1 MMGARGMLK
10 IVAVFPPPTTGMTHV
25 TKAIAERLSETIDV
39 RRFVVSKTDGKARF
53 WSFRKHLALVRQLTR
68 AIFSDPQKAP
78 VYIVLDAGQG
88 AWGSLVLVLLAK
100 LSGVPLIIH
109 HHVFSYVEAPT
120 LATRSV
126 FAVAPANTLHI
137 TLCPCMADKLKRL
150 YGDSVRTS
158 VLSNAA
164 FIAPSEARRSPARAL
179 NSVGFLGNITREK
192 GILLFLE
199 TMRVLEDRDITLS
212 AIIAGP
218 ISDVEIRSEV
228 DAFIAEAPERRSY
241 RGPVYGEDKA
251 AFYQDIDA
259 LLFPSQY
266 RNEAQPVTIYEAL
279 AVGCPVLATD
289 RGCIPDQL
297 PSEWV
302 FDQEC
307 FVASA
312 GIAISGWVRRHE
324 NFGQA
329 TRLAEQFYSDACREA
344 SRSLA
349 SLVSVIKKANK

>member
-1 MMGARGMLK
+1 MGARGMLK

-88 AWGSLVLVLLAK
+88 AWGSLVLVLLAR
-100 LSGVPLIIH
+100 LNGVPLIIH

-120 LATRSV
+120 LATRFV

-137 TLCPCMADKLKRL
+137 TLCPCMANKLKRL

-164 FIAPSEARRSPARAL
+164 FIAPSEAQRSPARAL
-179 NSVGFLGNITREK
+179 KSVGFLGNITREK

-302 FDQEC
+302 FGQEC

-312 GIAISGWVRRHE
+312 GDLLEIWAKRDGEFKQAANLGCSVWVE
-324 NFGQA
+324 AQA
-329 TRLAEQFYSDACREA
+329 MAQKELQALSEKILR
-344 SRSLA
+344 
-349 SLVSVIKKANK
+349 

>member
-1 MMGARGMLK
+1 MLK

-53 WSFRKHLALVRQLTR
+53 WSFRKHLALLRQLTR

-100 LSGVPLIIH
+100 LNGVPLIIH
-109 HHVFSYVEAPT
+109 HHVFSYVEAST

-126 FAVAPANTLHI
+126 FAVAPAETLHI

-164 FIAPSEARRSPARAL
+164 FIAPSEAQRSPARAL

-312 GIAISGWVRRHE
+312 GDLLEIWAKRDGEFEQAANLGCSVWVE
-324 NFGQA
+324 AQA
-329 TRLAEQFYSDACREA
+329 MAQKELQALSEQMLR
-344 SRSLA
+344 
-349 SLVSVIKKANK
+349 